1 MSLSPWHAVDPSIT
15 QIILFHFLLLFL
27 WGLLL
32 TYFVD
37 DNVYWFYYD
46 EYLGKGNANQDSC
59 LSAAYLL
66 RTDRIYSTKLF
77 APS

>member
-1 MSLSPWHAVDPSIT
+1 MSLSPWHAVDPSRT

-27 WGLLL
+27 GGLLL

-37 DNVYWFYYD
+37 DKVYWFYYD

-66 RTDRIYSTKLF
+66 REGIVFTLSF
-77 APS
+77 

>member
-1 MSLSPWHAVDPSIT
+1 MSLSPWHVVDPSRT
-15 QIILFHFLLLFL
+15 QIILFHFLPLFL

-46 EYLGKGNANQDSC
+46 EYLGKGNATQDS
-59 LSAAYLL
+59 
-66 RTDRIYSTKLF
+66 
-77 APS
+77 